1 MITYYIKQSV
11 QFPVVFR
18 NLLLFIL
25 GKGSIIIGKFNFL
38 GGMKMVIG
46 VIAVLSAI
54 FSALICWGTDANWIW
69 ALPAGFVGCFL
80 GILVLGFLLILAM
93 SKCVDLDKEQLADN
107 PFYRAVLYIVADA
120 AHTVLRVR
128 VHTEGME
135 KLPSSKAL
143 LVCNHLDNVDP
154 VIIMHQVKKKQRLAF
169 IAKREV
175 ADMFVV
181 GKFMHKLLCQRV
193 NRENDREA
201 LKTILKCIEI
211 LKADK
216 ASIAVFPEGG
226 IRGGNVLHPF
236 RHGVFKIALRTKV
249 PVVVCTLW
257 GTQNIV
263 HNGLRLKP
271 TDVDFHVLG
280 VIRPEEYQE
289 MTAVELGKLAY
300 GMMAEDMGPDRV
312 LPLEETP

>member
-1 MITYYIKQSV
+1 
-11 QFPVVFR
+11 
-18 NLLLFIL
+18 
-25 GKGSIIIGKFNFL
+25 
-38 GGMKMVIG
+38 MVIG
-46 VIAVLSAI
+46 IVAVFSAI
-54 FSALICWGTDANWIW
+54 VAAAICLGTGSFESLAWLW
-69 ALPAGFVGCFL
+69 VLPAGWLGSFL
-80 GILVLGFLLILAM
+80 GILLLAFLMVLVMTAF
-93 SKCVDLDKEQLADN
+93 VDLDKEQKKDN
-107 PFYRAVLYIVADA
+107 ALYRWMLYLIADA
-120 AHTVLRVR
+120 AHTVLQVR

-135 KLPSSKAL
+135 KMPADGRVL

-154 VIIMHQVKKKQRLAF
+154 VIIMHQVKKYQKLSF

-175 ADMFVV
+175 GSMFVV
-181 GKFMHKLLCQRV
+181 GKFLHKMLGQRI

-211 LKADK
+211 VKEDK
-216 ASIAVFPEGG
+216 ASVAVFPEGG

-257 GTQNIV
+257 GTQHV
-263 HNGLRLKP
+263 LRNGPKLKP

-280 VIRPEEYQE
+280 VISPEEYQG
-289 MTAVELGKLAY
+289 MTAVELGKVAY
-300 GMMAEDMGPDRV
+300 NMMAEDLGPDRV